1 MKSAKEFW
9 DKSAARYAKS
19 PVQNEAV
26 YQKKLAITQEY
37 LQPDWSILEFGCG
50 TGSTAIIHAP
60 CVRHIVASDIS
71 SRMLEIAEI
80 KAREA
85 GIGNISFQQ
94 GALEELKLPPE
105 SFDAVLGL
113 NVLHL
118 LDDVNAAIAR
128 VHDLLKPGGIFV
140 SSTALVNNVSLFWRL
155 VIPLMQ
161 LLGLAPHVSRF
172 GKQELLSMLAKAG
185 FTPEFEWQ
193 PDQAS
198 VFIVAR
204 KPASIPTNQ

>member
-19 PVQNEAV
+19 PVRDEAV
-26 YQKKLAITQEY
+26 YQKKLTITQEY

-71 SRMLEIAEI
+71 SRMLEIAEA

-94 GALEELKLPPE
+94 GTLEELRLTPE

-118 LDDVNAAIAR
+118 LEDVNAAIVQ

-140 SSTALVNNVSLFWRL
+140 SSTALVNNISLFWRL
-155 VIPLMQ
+155 TIPLMQ

-172 GKQELLSMLAKAG
+172 DKQELLSMLTKAG
-185 FTPEFEWQ
+185 FTPVFEWQ

-204 KPASIPTNQ
+204 KPASIPANQ